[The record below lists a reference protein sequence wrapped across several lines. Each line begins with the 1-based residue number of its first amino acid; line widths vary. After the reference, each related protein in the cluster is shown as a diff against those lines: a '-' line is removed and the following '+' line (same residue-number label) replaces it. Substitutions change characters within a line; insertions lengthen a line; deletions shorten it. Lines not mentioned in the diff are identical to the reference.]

1 MRPAVDET
9 ENTEAEFQMLK
20 GIIALLLSLARLC
33 ELASRAPHPV
43 RCFVLWLM
51 RRAESMVRDWVD
63 GPADYDEYWPAA
75 IRAGNEPADA
85 LRLAAS
91 LRDLARE
98 VRKMAAEY
106 RRFVRQ
112 CEREERGEC
121 VGAEHRHVVAKPRR
135 MRPTRE
141 LLSRLGFARAL
152 PRHVLTPGPKAL
164 KTAARQIA
172 IRSGAIAAG
181 AMAGPVSR

>member
-9 ENTEAEFQMLK
+9 DNTEAEFQMLK
-20 GIIALLLSLARLC
+20 GIIALLLSLAALC
-33 ELASRAPHPV
+33 ERASRAPHPV

-63 GPADYDEYWPAA
+63 GPSDYDEYWPAA

-91 LRDLARE
+91 LRDLARS

-112 CEREERGEC
+112 CEREERGDAGNKE
-121 VGAEHRHVVAKPRR
+121 RDDVAKPRR
-135 MRPTRE
+135 IATACE
-141 LLSRLGFARAL
+141 LLARLSFALVPA
-152 PRHVLTPGPKAL
+152 PCPDT
-164 KTAARQIA
+164 
-172 IRSGAIAAG
+172 S
-181 AMAGPVSR
+181 